1 MLVST
6 ITIYTIVATNCV
18 STIIAQKE
26 QDSYNNSTSP
36 TKRILH
42 PNNGTDTLDKFA
54 IKKIYPTSEGGR
66 KWFVNMNNP
75 KNDSIFS
82 ITSDENISRQ
92 SDGSWRIAASK
103 VRMNINTPIG
113 EVPWK
118 NVEIRGY
125 AKIVSLLSPNNTDLS
140 WYARG
145 GRHNIY
151 NPYEGTAVKGII
163 DMTSTVGWEKEIWHT
178 GGDTNTL
185 SKTKVADS
193 IIGKWIGLKTVM

>member
-1 MLVST
+1 MVYIKKLSILILIST
-6 ITIYTIVATNCV
+6 ITIYLISATNCI

-26 QDSYNNSTSP
+26 EDSYNNNTS

-42 PNNGTDTLDKFA
+42 PTNGNNTLDKLG
-54 IKKIYPTSEGGR
+54 INKIYPTSEGGR
-66 KWFVNMNNP
+66 EWFVNMNNP

-82 ITSDENISRQ
+82 ITSNENISRQ
-92 SDGSWRIAASK
+92 SNGSWRIAASK

-118 NVEIRGY
+118 NVEITGY

-145 GRHNIY
+145 GRHI
-151 NPYEGTAVKGII
+151 AIILVKA
-163 DMTSTVGWEKEIWHT
+163 
-178 GGDTNTL
+178 L
-185 SKTKVADS
+185 P
-193 IIGKWIGLKTVM
+193 